1 MTSAFEAG
9 TELLDARQLEAWTG
23 TKASTWRLWAVNGT
37 GPPSFCLGKRRVWR
51 RDLVLAWLAE
61 RELDAQPDAERAPDA
76 RPQPTT
82 RKAKIGARAG
92 AVTQKDPPSVT
103 A

>member
-37 GPPSFCLGKRRVWR
+37 GPPSFKLGKRRGM
-51 RDLVLAWLAE
+51 
-61 RELDAQPDAERAPDA
+61 AP
-76 RPQPTT
+76 
-82 RKAKIGARAG
+82 
-92 AVTQKDPPSVT
+92 
-103 A
+103 